1 MLTLKLF
8 VYTVVI
14 FFVSLFIFGFL
25 SNDPGRNPGQ
35 FPGLEIFLSGS
46 TKRIAC
52 YTRAKREERCGAKR

>member
-25 SNDPGRNPGQ
+25 SNDPGRQSKKWLKLNQ
-35 FPGLEIFLSGS
+35 
-46 TKRIAC
+46 K
-52 YTRAKREERCGAKR
+52 EERALLFGKE